1 MDEDDEFARRFDLL
15 ILNLQLAILQ
25 NANNQTGYIDKVRAF
40 AAHLEEKPNVPAI
53 ATKMEIILDVQSDD
67 WWQDVTLPMLEDIRV
82 ALRSLA
88 KFIDKDEGIADVLT
102 DFQDELGEAHENF
115 ELVKTDAALS
125 EYRKRVQRFLNENK
139 DHLTI
144 RRLRNNEPISRTD
157 IVALEEILFSEEGP
171 LTRQEYEEIYG
182 GRALGLLV
190 RSTIG
195 LSRRAAEDAFAE
207 FLGKANLLPDQMTF
221 LKQIVDYL
229 VKNGTMEP
237 KALFE
242 TPFTHLHS
250 EGLAGV
256 FDGEESET
264 VVKLV
269 REVNLNA
276 DMTQDNREAS

>member
-1 MDEDDEFARRFDLL
+1 MGL
-15 ILNLQLAILQ
+15 I
-25 NANNQTGYIDKVRAF
+25 
-40 AAHLEEKPNVPAI
+40 
-53 ATKMEIILDVQSDD
+53 S
-67 WWQDVTLPMLEDIRV
+67 V

-276 DMTQDNREAS
+276 DMTRDSREAS